1 MSRQRLRNGRYR
13 EKREWLKVVLQMQFS
28 VIPAIMVRVIFCG
41 VFGIF
46 ISILYYFDLPV
57 DWPIESGIIPS
68 IVLGLL
74 LVFRTNTAYER
85 FWQGRQLWGILINT
99 VRNFA
104 RQIWVSIEENEP
116 ADRKEKETIMR
127 LLVAFA
133 IASKLLLRGQ
143 ELNGEL
149 EGYMPSELYEKLK
162 TMNHPPIH
170 IAFLIS
176 DYLQHQYE
184 RGCINSY
191 QLAAMFKL
199 LDRMV
204 EALGSCEGILKTPI
218 PLAYSIHLRQLLL
231 IYCLSLPFQMVSDF
245 EFWTAIGVALV
256 SFTVFGIEEIA
267 LEIENPFGYDPN
279 DLPLDTICTTMQ
291 RNIEDLITLAP
302 YVRHWQR
309 TSVNS
314 EINHF

>member
-1 MSRQRLRNGRYR
+1 MSTNRVIDNYYR
-13 EKREWLKVVLQMQFS
+13 EKRQWLKIILQIQYS
-28 VIPAIMVRVIFCG
+28 VIPAIIFRVIFCG
-41 VFGIF
+41 FVGFL
-46 ISILYYFDLPV
+46 ISLFYYFNLPITLPAKSSIV
-57 DWPIESGIIPS
+57 PS
-68 IVLGLL
+68 LVLGLL

-85 FWQGRQLWGILINT
+85 FWQGRQLWGIIVNT

-104 RQIWVSIEENEP
+104 RQIWVSVEEMQP
-116 ADRKEKETIMR
+116 SDRKAKEEIMR

-133 IASKLLLRGQ
+133 IAGKLYLRGQ
-143 ELNGEL
+143 QVNGEL
-149 EGYMPSELYEKLK
+149 EGYMPLEWYKKLK
-162 TMNHPPIH
+162 NMNHPPIH

-184 RGCINSY
+184 RGCINPY
-191 QLAAMFKL
+191 QLTAMFKL

-204 EALGSCEGILKTPI
+204 EALTGCEGILKTPI

-231 IYCLSLPFQMVSDF
+231 IYCLSLPFQIVHEF
-245 EFWTAIGVALV
+245 HFWTGIVVALI

-279 DLPLDTICTTMQ
+279 DLPLDDICTTMY

-302 YVRHWQR
+302 CVRHWQR
-309 TSVNS
+309 TPLNS
-314 EINHF
+314 ETHHF

>member
-1 MSRQRLRNGRYR
+1 MFTNRVIDGRYR
-13 EKREWLKVVLQMQFS
+13 EKREWLTVILKMRYS
-28 VIPAIMVRVIFCG
+28 VIPAIVFRVTFCG
-41 VFGIF
+41 FFGF
-46 ISILYYFDLPV
+46 LISLLDSFNFPVTLPIKSSIV
-57 DWPIESGIIPS
+57 PS
-68 IVLGLL
+68 LVLGLL

-85 FWQGRQLWGILINT
+85 FWQGRQLWGKIVNT

-104 RQIWVSIEENEP
+104 RQIWVSVEENEP
-116 ADRKEKETIMR
+116 ADRKAKEEIIR

-133 IASKLLLRGQ
+133 IAGKLYLRRQ
-143 ELNGEL
+143 SVNREL
-149 EGYMPSELYEKLK
+149 EGYMPKQWYEKLK

-170 IAFLIS
+170 IAFWIS

-184 RGCINSY
+184 RGCINPY
-191 QLAAMFKL
+191 QLTAMFKL

-204 EALGSCEGILKTPI
+204 EALTCCEGILNTPI

-231 IYCLSLPFQMVSDF
+231 IYCLSLPLQIVNEFH
-245 EFWTAIGVALV
+245 FWTGVVVALI

-279 DLPLDTICTTMQ
+279 DLPLDAICVAMH

-302 YVRHWQR
+302 SVRHWKR
-309 TSVNS
+309 TPVNLES
-314 EINHF
+314 HNF